1 MEISI
6 DVKQGGAL
14 SAEDSKSLKVHAY
27 HFPKTKANALLCI
40 RLSSCG
46 IAIMNRFLIGLAMLG
61 GIGKA
66 PAAGGT
72 LATLAAGI
80 PAAFLLA
87 HLPNGVALAMVLVI
101 SVLGTFGAE
110 LTIRELGRQD
120 PPEVVVD
127 ELAGFLITMLW
138 LPASWISLAAGFA
151 LFRLLDIWKP
161 WPIRWADSH
170 VKGGF
175 GAMLDDILAGF
186 MAHLA
191 LQLFLRMLK

>member
-1 MEISI
+1 M
-6 DVKQGGAL
+6 
-14 SAEDSKSLKVHAY
+14 
-27 HFPKTKANALLCI
+27 
-40 RLSSCG
+40 RG
-46 IAIMNRFLIGLAMLG
+46 IATMNRFLIGLAMLG

-80 PAAFLLA
+80 PAAFILA
-87 HLPNGVALAMVLVI
+87 QFPGGVALAIVLGI

-110 LTIRELGRQD
+110 LTIRELGRED
-120 PPEVVVD
+120 PREVVVD

-138 LPASWISLAAGFA
+138 LPASWVALLAGFA
-151 LFRLLDIWKP
+151 LFRLFDIWKP
-161 WPIRWADSH
+161 WPIRWVDSN

-186 MAHLA
+186 LAHLV
-191 LQLFLRMLK
+191 LRLLLRMLN